1 MDQSFLEEFEHYLEG
16 QGLASSTIG
25 YHKTWVLRFLNHL
38 EFTESG
44 LSSMTIEHVDSFLA
58 LWLPSLARRTKHI
71 PVAAM
76 RHMLRFLF
84 SRHVLDTDLSVQV
97 IGPRTY
103 RGEFLPKGLQRSE
116 IARIVGQVDPDQPE
130 GRRDYAIIM
139 LFATYGLRVSEI
151 LELKV
156 RDIDWQ
162 RDRIS
167 VYRPKTKDHLELPL
181 LPEVGNAIVRYLEDR
196 QSLRTDSPLL
206 FPFSLKCGSAKVGS
220 IVKAYGRKAGVD
232 VAGRATKV
240 FRHSLAM
247 EMVSSGS
254 PFKAIS
260 DALGHRHCSSTYVYA
275 KTDIKRLRQAALCP
289 PGGDACLSC

>member
-1 MDQSFLEEFEHYLEG
+1 MKQGFLNEFEHYLK
-16 QGLASSTIG
+16 QRGLASGTVSN
-25 YHKTWVLRFLNHL
+25 HKLWVLRFLEYL
-38 EFTESG
+38 ESTETSF
-44 LSSMTIEHVDSFLA
+44 SETTIEHADSFLA
-58 LWLPSLARRTKHI
+58 LWLPSLARRSRHV
-71 PVAAM
+71 PVASV
-76 RHMLRFLF
+76 RHLLRFLF
-84 SRHVLDTDLSVQV
+84 LKGILADDLSASI
-97 IGPRTY
+97 IGPRIY
-103 RGEFLPKGLQRSE
+103 RNENLPKGLEWNEVAKLLSQ
-116 IARIVGQVDPDQPE
+116 IDPAQPE

-139 LFATYGLRVSEI
+139 LLATYGLRVSEI

-206 FPFSLKCGSAKVGS
+206 FPFSLKCGSAKVGA

-232 VAGRATKV
+232 VAGRATKF

-247 EMVSSGS
+247 EMVNCGLD
-254 PFKAIS
+254 FKAIS
-260 DALGHRHCSSTYVYA
+260 DALGHRHRSSTYVYA
-275 KTDIKRLRQAALCP
+275 KTDIKRLREAALCP
-289 PGGDACLSC
+289 PGGDAWG